1 MGRHEVPVFR
11 RVEESVRRLSVLRR
25 KLDGFGNGEV
35 ARVYIQVT
43 GAPQDL
49 ASDGGW
55 VQPHYAGGL
64 RRRASEEEYTRGC
77 FTLSF
82 CRTHVGDARVRRLQG
97 SQCAAIRV
105 EDREVRASALLER
118 ANDAPGRDEG
128 VGRHPEGPLRRT
140 ELRLRLVERLDR
152 PLPPAVEVPPARPVR
167 DEVERSFGGP
177 LRLEDGF
184 VLAAGDPLD
193 VLGEPFGVEITG
205 QELRTVPGHV
215 RMVPR
220 QPRQPQAARA
230 QTW

>member
-11 RVEESVRRLSVLRR
+11 RVEESVRRLSVLRGE
-25 KLDGFGNGEV
+25 LDGLGTGEV
-35 ARVYIQVT
+35 VRVYLQVT

-49 ASDGGW
+49 VSAGGR
-55 VQPHYAGGL
+55 VQPHYAGCL
-64 RRRASEEEYTRGC
+64 RRRPTEEEYMRGR
-77 FTLSF
+77 FTPSF
-82 CRTHVGDARVRRLQG
+82 RSTHVGDARVRRLQG
-97 SQCAAIRV
+97 SQRAALRV

-118 ANDAPGRDEG
+118 ADDAPGRDEG

-140 ELRLRLVERLDR
+140 ELRLPLVERLDR